1 MEPHSLVLLSGS
13 ALDACHHTHLHGA
26 QTRRVIKPVPPRQH
40 LRSLAQGLAR
50 LFPQLRQLGRRLRR
64 TNSDT
69 SEGGQAKIARTWTTT
84 SDNELSTTSKR
95 CSTVPNP
102 QHHIQQNRQPR
113 WRAPRWRRVPPNALL
128 QFGQEQVASPP
139 VITAKEEE
147 EVILLQ
153 EQHRLGVLREDQVQE
168 HDQEQLQTLTLYL
181 DQNSVQCEQ
190 EQEQKQ
196 GGQAHV
202 QCQQRQH
209 KLLAHYHMTSV
220 PHRRGLLRCLGRIL
234 RAAGTRI
241 RPQGP
246 GENDKNMPERIL
258 NVATCGMFF
267 QAGVNIVRLCR
278 SLSARRFGW
287 AFLAVGAIATIYHSS
302 WGRIRPLARKVD
314 YYSIAMSSLLLR
326 SAMVG
331 PVPRWLTAAMLAAIP
346 FKPTFISTANFT
358 AVEVRYLLLALSQ
371 RHLLAQ
377 WAAHTG
383 MSVVATACFTLE
395 DTPLLSWF
403 PYTHAAFH
411 TLSAAAFLTLP
422 SALNNLTGSLSF
434 HGSRP

>member
-13 ALDACHHTHLHGA
+13 ALDACHHTHLHGT
-26 QTRRVIKPVPPRQH
+26 QTRRVIKPVPPRRH
-40 LRSLAQGLAR
+40 LRNLAQGLAR

-64 TNSDT
+64 TNTDT
-69 SEGGQAKIARTWTTT
+69 SEGGQATIARTWTTT
-84 SDNELSTTSKR
+84 SDNELSTPSKC
-95 CSTVPNP
+95 CSAMPNH

-113 WRAPRWRRVPPNALL
+113 WRAPRWRRVPPHAMLQLGQAQDASSPVVTTEEEGVLL
-128 QFGQEQVASPP
+128 QQQ
-139 VITAKEEE
+139 
-147 EVILLQ
+147 
-153 EQHRLGVLREDQVQE
+153 QHRLRVLREDQVVE
-168 HDQEQLQTLTLYL
+168 HEQEQLRTDTLYL
-181 DQNSVQCEQ
+181 DHNSVPFE
-190 EQEQKQ
+190 EEH
-196 GGQAHV
+196 GQQTHV
-202 QCQQRQH
+202 QCQHRQH
-209 KLLAHYHMTSV
+209 IVSAHYHITSV

-234 RAAGTRI
+234 RAAGTRM

-246 GENDKNMPERIL
+246 GENDKNLPERVL

-267 QAGVNIVRLCR
+267 QAGGNIVRLCR

-287 AFLAVGAIATIYHSS
+287 AFLAVGVIATIYHSS

-326 SAMVG
+326 SAVVG

-346 FKPTFISTANFT
+346 FKPTFISSANFM

-395 DTPLLSWF
+395 DTLLLSWF

-422 SALNNLTGSLSF
+422 SALNHLTSPLSVA
-434 HGSRP
+434 GSRQ